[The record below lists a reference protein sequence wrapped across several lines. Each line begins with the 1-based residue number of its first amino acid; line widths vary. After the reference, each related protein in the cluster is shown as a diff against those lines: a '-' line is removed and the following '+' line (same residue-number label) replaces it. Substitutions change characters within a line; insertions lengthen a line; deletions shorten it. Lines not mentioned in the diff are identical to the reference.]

1 MKAIPVKS
9 VDRLGLA
16 FWSFLTLCFVSLQV
30 QSQVVVYTDCN
41 FRGAQARLSPGTYNN
56 SFQINLPD
64 RSISS
69 INIPRGYL
77 VELYS
82 GPNLT
87 GNTGTYSGT
96 VSCLS
101 SAWNNQVRSLRV
113 IQDNGG
119 WPGAGGGN
127 TMNSAGVFTECD
139 YRGRSGYLPPGD
151 YPSLRNIIGNNSLAS
166 LRIPQGMYI
175 ELFAEENY
183 RGTSTGKVF
192 QDQRCLGNFWYKRA
206 SSARVRYISDG
217 WAPPPPVYPPVPNNA
232 QITIYSFCNYLG
244 LPMRFAQGEVV
255 SLREAT
261 GGRPLGS
268 MMIPM
273 GMTVELYSQPYM
285 RGSLIGRFT
294 SNLSCIQGY
303 ATFAESMRI
312 YPSGPFGGTSTTSN
326 VWLYTGCQFTGR
338 PLQLNVGRYANLQS
352 GALLSPSSLRIPRG
366 YEVILYSDF
375 NFRGTATKLT
385 ADNLCLGSWIR
396 GMARSMIIQR
406 VYNPYGPRAAG
417 VEDDNEELEE

>member
-1 MKAIPVKS
+1 MNKLLLKPVAPRS
-9 VDRLGLA
+9 QFIFLFLV
-16 FWSFLTLCFVSLQV
+16 FSFVHFHS

-41 FRGAQARLSPGTYNN
+41 FRGAQSRLSPGTYNN
-56 SFQINLPD
+56 SYQINLPD

-69 INIPRGYL
+69 IQIPRGYL

-119 WPGAGGGN
+119 WPGGGGSN
-127 TMNSAGVFTECD
+127 MNSAGLFTDCD
-139 YRGRSGYLPPGD
+139 YRGRNGYLPSGD

-166 LRIPQGMYI
+166 LRVPKGMYI
-175 ELFAEENY
+175 ELYSEENY
-183 RGTSTGKVF
+183 RGTSTGKIF
-192 QDQRCLGNFWYKRA
+192 QDQRCLGSFWYRRA
-206 SSARVRYISDG
+206 SSARVRFINDG
-217 WAPPPPVYPPVPNNA
+217 WAPPPPPVYPPAPNTTP
-232 QITIYSFCNYLG
+232 ITIYSFCNYLG
-244 LPMRFAQGEVV
+244 LPIRFEQGEVV
-255 SLREAT
+255 SLREAM

-268 MMIPM
+268 MMIPI

-294 SNLSCIQGY
+294 SNLSCIQGF
-303 ATFAESMRI
+303 ASFAESMRI

-326 VWLYTGCQFTGR
+326 VWLYTGCQFSGR
-338 PLQLNVGRYANLQS
+338 QVQLNVGRYANLQS
-352 GALLSPSSLRIPRG
+352 GSLLSPSSIRVPRG
-366 YEVILYSDF
+366 YEVILYTDF

-385 ADNLCLGSWIR
+385 SDNLCLGSWIR

-406 VYNPYGPRAAG
+406 VYNPYGPRAAATDG
-417 VEDDNEELEE
+417 GNEELDE